1 VRELPSQTQRNSEGS
16 MNLQGQHFPLVVTLA
31 AATATPACGQV
42 APTAAAPASAKES
55 AASIPDLSGIWGRW
69 FTFEQP
75 PSGPG
80 PVVSRLRRPDG
91 TMILSVVGDYTN
103 PILRPE
109 AAATIK
115 KIGEMELGGKVLP
128 NPHNQCWRLGSDS
141 DKRQQG
147 GHDHKCILQAVA
159 EYPRGPDS
167 NDTARTAVYKA
178 CMTAA
183 GLAP

>member
-1 VRELPSQTQRNSEGS
+1 
-16 MNLQGQHFPLVVTLA
+16 MNPRGQHFLLVVTLA
-31 AATATPACGQV
+31 AATAMPAFGQ
-42 APTAAAPASAKES
+42 AAPAAAARTSAEES

-109 AAATIK
+109 TAGVVK
-115 KIGEMELGGKVLP
+115 KNGEMELGGTVLP
-128 NPHNQCWRLGSDS
+128 NPHNQCWPEPSPFTLSIQLGMQLIQRKDEV
-141 DKRQQG
+141 
-147 GHDHKCILQAVA
+147 VA
-159 EYPRGPDS
+159 GS
-167 NDTARTAVYKA
+167 KT
-178 CMTAA
+178 
-183 GLAP
+183 